1 LPGKTQKMTL
11 PREISNHNF
20 FAFLWHAVFLA
31 FAQNFM
37 DVDTVIPA
45 MLIESGGG
53 AVHVG
58 IMAAIMMGGS
68 SFTQLFFAPY
78 ISNSAFKKNFLLAGI
93 NSRILSL
100 FALGFILFFLREYQ
114 SKILLLFIFMFL
126 TLFSLGGAFANIS
139 YTDIFGKSVDE
150 RKRKVFFSARQI
162 ISGALILASAFLAK
176 KVLSLAHYPSN
187 YAYMFF
193 IGGALLLAASGGF
206 WSIKEHVPS
215 TLKISGIKDYLAILR
230 SELADNKKLLYFLGF
245 INTQGIIISF
255 LPFAMLY
262 AKEMFHTGSSD
273 TGYFL
278 LYKIAG
284 ILLISLLVFYGA
296 RRIKYNTLLYLNLV
310 LSIMLVLATLFVAD
324 KLTLRYIFVAGG
336 MAYSLYS
343 ITMNGL
349 LLEVSGNDNRA
360 LYTGFAGA
368 GNILPAVFPLAG
380 GWIINCFGFPAFFI
394 LSALYISLAV
404 YFIKRIDCKK

>member
-1 LPGKTQKMTL
+1 MNLTS
-11 PREISNHNF
+11 EISNHNF

-31 FAQNFM
+31 LAQNFM

-68 SFTQLFFAPY
+68 SFTQLLFAPY
-78 ISNSAFKKNFLLAGI
+78 ISNRAFKKPFLLTGI
-93 NSRILSL
+93 NARIFSL
-100 FALGFILFFLREYQ
+100 VALGFILFFFREYQ
-114 SKILLLFIFMFL
+114 SKMLLWFIFIFITM
-126 TLFSLGGAFANIS
+126 FSLGGAFANIS

-150 RKRKVFFSARQI
+150 KKRKVFFSARQI
-162 ISGALILASAFLAK
+162 ISGTLILASAFLAK
-176 KVLSLAHYPSN
+176 KVLSLAHYPLN

-193 IGGALLLAASGGF
+193 IGGTLLLTASGGF
-206 WSIKEHVPS
+206 WTIKEYVPS
-215 TLKISGIKDYLAILR
+215 ALKVSGIRDYLAILR
-230 SELADNKKLLYFLGF
+230 SELAHNKRLLHFLGF

-255 LPFAMLY
+255 LPFAMLF
-262 AKEMFHTGSSD
+262 AKEIFDSKSSD
-273 TGYFL
+273 TGQFL

-296 RRIKYNTLLYLNLV
+296 RRIKYNTLLYSNLG
-310 LSIMLVLATLFVAD
+310 LSVMLILAILIVPD
-324 KLTLRYIFVAGG
+324 KITMRYIFLAGG
-336 MAYSLYS
+336 MAYSLYT

-349 LLEVSGNDNRA
+349 LLEVSSNENRA

-368 GNILPAVFPLAG
+368 GNILPALFPLAG
-380 GWIINCFGFPAFFI
+380 SWIITRFDFPAFLI
-394 LSALYISLAV
+394 LSALYISVSA

>member
-1 LPGKTQKMTL
+1 MTL
-11 PREISNHNF
+11 TPETSNHNF
-20 FAFLWHAVFLA
+20 LAFLWHAVFLA

-68 SFTQLFFAPY
+68 SFTQLLFAPY
-78 ISNSAFKKNFLLAGI
+78 LSNRAFKKNFLLAGI

-114 SKILLLFIFMFL
+114 SKMLLWFIFMFIA
-126 TLFSLGGAFANIS
+126 LFSLGGAFANIS

-150 RKRKVFFSARQI
+150 HKRKVFFSARQI
-162 ISGALILASAFLAK
+162 ISGTLILASAFLAK

-193 IGGALLLAASGGF
+193 IGGTLLLTASGGF
-206 WSIKEHVPS
+206 WNIKEAVPS
-215 TLKISGIKDYLAILR
+215 TLRISGIKDYLAILR
-230 SELADNKKLLYFLGF
+230 SELGHNKRLLYFLGF

-262 AKEMFHTGSSD
+262 AKEMFNAQSSD
-273 TGYFL
+273 TGSFL
-278 LYKIAG
+278 LYKIVG
-284 ILLISLLVFYGA
+284 IVLISLMVFYAA
-296 RRIKYNTLLYLNLV
+296 RHIKYNTLLHLNLV
-310 LSIMLVLATLFVAD
+310 LSVMLILGTLMVPD
-324 KLTLRYIFVAGG
+324 ILTLRYIFVAGG
-336 MAYSLYS
+336 MAYSLYT

-380 GWIINCFGFPAFFI
+380 GWIINRSGFLAFFI
-394 LSALYISLAV
+394 LSALCISVSV

>member
-1 LPGKTQKMTL
+1 MTL
-11 PREISNHNF
+11 TREISDHNF

-68 SFTQLFFAPY
+68 SFTQLLFAPY
-78 ISNSAFKKNFLLAGI
+78 ISNRPFKKNFLLAGI

-100 FALGFILFFLREYQ
+100 FALGFILFFLRDCQ
-114 SKILLLFIFMFL
+114 SKMLLWFIFIFI

-150 RKRKVFFSARQI
+150 GKRKVFFSARQI
-162 ISGALILASAFLAK
+162 ISGILILASAFLVK

-193 IGGALLLAASGGF
+193 IGGALLLTASGGF
-206 WSIKEHVPS
+206 WTIKECLPS
-215 TLKISGIKDYLAILR
+215 ALKISGINKYLAMLR
-230 SELADNKKLLYFLGF
+230 SELAANKRLLYFLGF

-262 AKEMFHTGSSD
+262 AKEMFHTQSSD

-278 LYKIAG
+278 IYKIAG

-296 RRIKYNTLLYLNLV
+296 RRIKYNTLLYGNLA
-310 LSIMLVLATLFVAD
+310 LSVMLILATLMVPD
-324 KLTLRYIFVAGG
+324 KVTLRYIFVAGG

-349 LLEVSGNDNRA
+349 LLEISGNDNRA

-380 GWIINCFGFPAFFI
+380 GQIISRSGFPAFLI
-394 LSALYISLAV
+394 LSALYISVSA

>member
-1 LPGKTQKMTL
+1 MTL
-11 PREISNHNF
+11 TPEISNHNF
-20 FAFLWHAVFLA
+20 LAFLWHAVFLA

-78 ISNSAFKKNFLLAGI
+78 ISNRPFKKNFLLAGI

-100 FALGFILFFLREYQ
+100 FALGFILFFLREYH
-114 SKILLLFIFMFL
+114 SRMLLWFIFLFI

-150 RKRKVFFSARQI
+150 GKRKTFFSARQI

-176 KVLSLAHYPSN
+176 KVLSLAQYPSN

-193 IGGALLLAASGGF
+193 IGGALLLTASGGF
-206 WSIKEHVPS
+206 WSIKERVPS
-215 TLKISGIKDYLAILR
+215 TLRISGIKEYLALLR
-230 SELADNKKLLYFLGF
+230 SELGHNKRLLYFLGF

-255 LPFAMLY
+255 LPFALLY
-262 AKEMFHTGSSD
+262 GKEMFNAQSSD

-284 ILLISLLVFYGA
+284 IVLISLMVFYAA
-296 RRIKYNTLLYLNLV
+296 RRIKYNALLYLNLA
-310 LSIMLVLATLFVAD
+310 LSVMLIPATLTVPD
-324 KLTLRYIFVAGG
+324 TLTLRYIFVAGG
-336 MAYSLYS
+336 MAYSLYT

-368 GNILPAVFPLAG
+368 GNILPALFPLAG
-380 GWIINCFGFPAFFI
+380 GCIINRSGFPAFFI
-394 LSALYISLAV
+394 LSALCISLSV